1 MVDKDEVKRVFS
13 LSKQDIYF
21 IILIVMMGI
30 IMAFNFS
37 LVEPV
42 RNIQEAIRQ
51 EQEDEIRP
59 VLEELLRAHNYTLP
73 DAAGAVCTVACL
85 PQNYT
90 HSEQQLLKLL
100 NRTSLPFD

>member
-1 MVDKDEVKRVFS
+1 
-13 LSKQDIYF
+13 
-21 IILIVMMGI
+21 
-30 IMAFNFS
+30 
-37 LVEPV
+37 
-42 RNIQEAIRQ
+42 
-51 EQEDEIRP
+51 
-59 VLEELLRAHNYTLP
+59 LP